1 MDDLQVRLSVLLLT
15 LCGVQGIVINNCH
28 NNKLEIYE
36 DTRVPVTCGDVNSN
50 VGVKWLLN
58 YNNIGVCTSDGR
70 CTDRADYELSRQPK
84 STESH
89 LTIVSNYRA
98 HANSTISCQE
108 RRSGS
113 TVSCALVIKRH
124 SVLTGCHVNFNNVTG
139 LVSGSCGVQEAYSS
153 DRNYSCT
160 WTVNSTVI
168 TTLYRNE
175 PFDNCSF
182 TQPGQGTGFYN
193 YTILV
198 NPPSTAG
205 FSQGVVIVDTVTEGT
220 LTDVTVTDVTVN
232 SPSSLS
238 TDTGVTGVIFS
249 TSAIQSTQG
258 TQGGSTVSQEG
269 DVWSVLT
276 STTGMIIIGGAAAGV
291 VVIIF
296 LLLIIYFV
304 RRKKQSHEGQ
314 TECKGS
320 AQHNLD
326 DFEDHI
332 NEVYESVS
340 KDVQK
345 ISHKEAHQR
354 VEEECQYYSN
364 TNKVYYNTNDLYC
377 TKQSASPHQTQTR
390 PPGKAVNKVCEHR
403 LSMDPFGLQDT
414 SHHGLKDEKDRRP
427 KNVRDKKQT

>member
-1 MDDLQVRLSVLLLT
+1 MLHPVLQALTSNNLHNRATSCMRLHLLLTMDDLQVRLSVLLLT

-205 FSQGVVIVDTVTEGT
+205 FSQGVVI
-220 LTDVTVTDVTVN
+220 
-232 SPSSLS
+232 
-238 TDTGVTGVIFS
+238 
-249 TSAIQSTQG
+249 G

>member
-15 LCGVQGIVINNCH
+15 LCSVQGIVINNCH
-28 NNKLEIYE
+28 NNNLEIFE
-36 DTRVPVTCGDVNSN
+36 DTPVAVTCGDFNSN
-50 VGVKWLLN
+50 VDVTWQAN
-58 YNNIGVCTSDGR
+58 SSDIGVCTSDGR
-70 CTDRADYELSRQPK
+70 CTARTDYKLSRQPK

-98 HANSTISCQE
+98 HAGLIVSCLE
-108 RRSGS
+108 SRTGF
-113 TVSCALVIKRH
+113 TVSCTIVIKRH

-153 DRNYSCT
+153 DDKYSCI
-160 WTVNSTVI
+160 WTVNSKVI
-168 TTLYRNE
+168 PTLYLKK
-175 PFDNCSF
+175 PFYNCSF

-198 NPPSTAG
+198 NPPSTTG
-205 FSQGVVIVDTVTEGT
+205 FSQSLVIGT
-220 LTDVTVTDVTVN
+220 HD
-232 SPSSLS
+232 
-238 TDTGVTGVIFS
+238 
-249 TSAIQSTQG
+249 
-258 TQGGSTVSQEG
+258 GSTVSQEG
-269 DVWSVLT
+269 DAWSLLT
-276 STTGMIIIGGAAAGV
+276 STTEMIIIGGAAAGV
-291 VVIIF
+291 AVIIF

-345 ISHKEAHQR
+345 ISHKEAHER

-364 TNKVYYNTNDLYC
+364 TNNVYYNKNNLYC
-377 TKQSASPHQTQTR
+377 TKQSASPHQTQAR
-390 PPGKAVNKVCEHR
+390 PPGKTVNKVCEHR
-403 LSMDPFGLQDT
+403 LSMEPFCLQDS
-414 SHHGLKDEKDRRP
+414 SHHGLKDEKDCGRRP

>member
-15 LCGVQGIVINNCH
+15 LCSVQGIVINNCH
-28 NNKLEIYE
+28 NNNLEIFE
-36 DTRVPVTCGDVNSN
+36 DTPVAVTCGDFNSN
-50 VGVKWLLN
+50 VDVTWQAN
-58 YNNIGVCTSDGR
+58 SSDIGVCTSDGR
-70 CTDRADYELSRQPK
+70 CTARTDYKLSRQPK

-98 HANSTISCQE
+98 HAGLIVSCLE
-108 RRSGS
+108 SRTGF
-113 TVSCALVIKRH
+113 TVSCTIVIKRH

-153 DRNYSCT
+153 DDKYSCI
-160 WTVNSTVI
+160 WTVNSKVI
-168 TTLYRNE
+168 PTLYLKK
-175 PFDNCSF
+175 PFYNCSF

-198 NPPSTAG
+198 NPPSTTG
-205 FSQGVVIVDTVTEGT
+205 FSQSLVIVDTVTE
-220 LTDVTVTDVTVN
+220 VTVTDVTVN

-238 TDTGVTGVIFS
+238 TDTGVTDVVFS

-258 TQGGSTVSQEG
+258 THDGSTVSQEG
-269 DVWSVLT
+269 DAWSLLT
-276 STTGMIIIGGAAAGV
+276 STTEMIIIGGAAAGV
-291 VVIIF
+291 AVIIF

-345 ISHKEAHQR
+345 ISHKEAHER

-364 TNKVYYNTNDLYC
+364 TNNVYYNKNNLYC
-377 TKQSASPHQTQTR
+377 TKQSASPHQTQAR
-390 PPGKAVNKVCEHR
+390 PPGKTVNKVCEHR
-403 LSMDPFGLQDT
+403 LSMEPFCLQDS
-414 SHHGLKDEKDRRP
+414 SHHGLKDEKDCGRRP